1 MLDEVVEVVD
11 TELLGYLDFL
21 VGDGA
26 KAAVFHA
33 DHDDRAGEAV
43 TVQCQ
48 EVHLALVERAS
59 GDALCLI
66 EHVMVQLIGQA
77 VQVVPIGVG
86 GDGTLDGQCHYFVE
100 LAGKRHLVGLIGQ
113 LQ

>member
-66 EHVMVQLIGQA
+66 EHVMVQLIC
-77 VQVVPIGVG
+77 VVPHRARYGAAHWSG
-86 GDGTLDGQCHYFVE
+86 C
-100 LAGKRHLVGLIGQ
+100 AGCSNRSRWGWHPRRAMSLLR
-113 LQ
+113 